1 MSTFIEKLKID
12 TGSKK
17 IYLTVVDFVLGDFSE
32 GIFPFTDNLSK
43 TQPIKNLILSNLEQS
58 QIFLGKHYGTT
69 GIEINKL
76 LQDSNTNYIIEIPLG
91 HLQFCNIADI
101 VKLSHTHKII
111 LTDLEEGNSYIFQ
124 WTDPKTKQL
133 VKGKLEFFLKSN
145 GLNID
150 NIFFASPSFTKTN
163 FCREIKFYGFWI
175 ILTALCSPFILDII
189 ENNSKEKYIELLKSK
204 NYTTFAVFKNWR
216 ARKWRVVLLSL
227 LHHREILPAID
238 WSLIGESHPVNN
250 NNTKTFDITH
260 FTKFASPEW
269 LASTTYKTYIERFFK
284 SNLHKLPKFL
294 ESDKQINIDSVI
306 TTKEADF
313 KKYKFS
319 IEVESAAWLSEKAV
333 KSFLL
338 GSMPIIV
345 YPYPQTNYIKQLK
358 NLGFKIID
366 IGSDNKQSVDDI
378 INCAIE
384 KINSLYNNDDSPN
397 VDDLIANFNLCA
409 DKDALSNY
417 ISQPLIDTFK

>member
-1 MSTFIEKLKID
+1 MNTFIEKLKID

-43 TQPIKNLILSNLEQS
+43 TQPIKNLILSNLEQN

-133 VKGKLEFFLKSN
+133 VKGKLELFLKSN

-150 NIFFASPSFTKTN
+150 NIFFASPSFTKTK

-175 ILTALCSPFILDII
+175 ILTALCSPFILDMI

-227 LHHREILPAID
+227 LHYREILPAID

-250 NNTKTFDITH
+250 NNTKKFDITH

-284 SNLHKLPKFL
+284 
-294 ESDKQINIDSVI
+294 
-306 TTKEADF
+306 
-313 KKYKFS
+313 
-319 IEVESAAWLSEKAV
+319 
-333 KSFLL
+333 
-338 GSMPIIV
+338 
-345 YPYPQTNYIKQLK
+345 
-358 NLGFKIID
+358 
-366 IGSDNKQSVDDI
+366 
-378 INCAIE
+378 
-384 KINSLYNNDDSPN
+384 
-397 VDDLIANFNLCA
+397 
-409 DKDALSNY
+409 
-417 ISQPLIDTFK
+417 